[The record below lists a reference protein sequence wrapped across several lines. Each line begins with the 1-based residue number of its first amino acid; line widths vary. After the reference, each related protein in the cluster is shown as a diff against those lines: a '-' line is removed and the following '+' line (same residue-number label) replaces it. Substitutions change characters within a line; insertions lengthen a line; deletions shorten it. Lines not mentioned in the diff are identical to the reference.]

1 MAGKRA
7 REMQKRD
14 PKVYPPSWCQ
24 KRIDHI
30 ELRLYAYKDANVW
43 YFRDMLKRQGLE
55 ITPRGSEYA
64 LKHEGYINM
73 TAAEFQRDAK
83 VRSLSSILGFLPM
96 ANEIIEID
104 DGLKPWFFLVKEQR
118 VTLLTHFD
126 RDAALQNQYEKAKET

>member
-1 MAGKRA
+1 
-7 REMQKRD
+7 
-14 PKVYPPSWCQ
+14 
-24 KRIDHI
+24 
-30 ELRLYAYKDANVW
+30 
-43 YFRDMLKRQGLE
+43 MLKRQGLE

-73 TAAEFQRDAK
+73 TASEFQREAK